1 MKTEVVW
8 LRKGQ
13 MLDGTL
19 VFVEEKED
27 GFVEV
32 VVEVVK
38 RYRMEHHVDSPEGQ
52 ALKEKIKE
60 DMIGKR
66 VGVYNYGM
74 GDDPVKV
81 AVREEDDEEECGE
94 IFSRGEVRKGI
105 GISR

>member
-19 VFVEEKED
+19 VSVEEVD

-32 VVEVVK
+32 VFEVVR
-38 RYRMEHHVDSPEGQ
+38 RYRMEHHVDSVEGK
-52 ALKEKIKE
+52 ALKEGITD
-60 DMIGKR
+60 DMIGKQ

-74 GDDPVKV
+74 GDDPVRV
-81 AVREEDDEEECGE
+81 AVREEEPYRDVNSKCHTTKD
-94 IFSRGEVRKGI
+94 SGI
-105 GISR
+105 TAES